1 MNSLCDCCLQR
12 QRDGWHYFSCG
23 FSLTLYRGLFVS
35 YPPRLRRNAAQALAW
50 GMAEGEQIHN
60 LPMLQSISS
69 PSSRE

>member
-1 MNSLCDCCLQR
+1 MALFPTMFLLSSVQ
-12 QRDGWHYFSCG
+12 
-23 FSLTLYRGLFVS
+23 GLFVS

-50 GMAEGEQIHN
+50 GMAEGEQIQN